1 MNAVTSLNGAVDGP
15 AHSLKLSDAQ
25 GVLLLQLF
33 GQRKPGRPQDPRWR
47 ALLGVLEPR
56 GVGAEVDHDP
66 A

>member
-33 GQRKPGRPQDPRWR
+33 GERKPGRPQDPRWR